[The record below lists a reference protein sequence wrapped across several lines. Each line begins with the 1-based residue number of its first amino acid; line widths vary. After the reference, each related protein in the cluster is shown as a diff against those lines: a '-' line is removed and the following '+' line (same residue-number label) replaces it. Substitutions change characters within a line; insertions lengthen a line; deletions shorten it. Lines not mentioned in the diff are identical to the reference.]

1 MVIEESALDT
11 FKSSSVIKHSLEISL
26 YKFLMD
32 HDLVSDKVP
41 MNASFEVVHEVAN
54 QPCKSELLSVLF
66 SLR

>member
-1 MVIEESALDT
+1 MVIEESAFDT

-54 QPCKSELLSVLF
+54 
-66 SLR
+66 